1 MKFKFCGTQGSHS
14 PLPITPYTLQYLHYP
29 LFPLV
34 PHPSAFTPHSLCLQN
49 VITFLFWLIGALL
62 QYNELFAEN
71 SSCQIFSQDIS
82 RFSRK
87 FLDILRREFRKNMLH
102 HFPKIR
108 SNLVF
113 PKFFYFCFAVNPI
126 GSALF

>member
-62 QYNELFAEN
+62 SIVSFVNQFFTHEVR
-71 SSCQIFSQDIS
+71 STKTS
-82 RFSRK
+82 
-87 FLDILRREFRKNMLH
+87 
-102 HFPKIR
+102 KIT
-108 SNLVF
+108 
-113 PKFFYFCFAVNPI
+113 
-126 GSALF
+126 